1 MAIYSFDTRLK
12 LAKWVKYAIY
22 LNIVLFLILV
32 YFAYQ
37 ESGESAA
44 AVEAGKN
51 LVSLVVFIVAAY
63 LVMEKLRKPE
73 DDFWRKFAEVLG
85 TIQVCSACL
94 GVIIIGGAFI
104 LGLYAGLTGT
114 SLNLGPEP
122 AATFSPVAIAT
133 ITPQSEGCVL
143 TSSGCIP
150 IPPSPTI
157 PPYGNK
163 IWQNDPIIGSFVFNK
178 SQFDPD
184 EIYLSRLGN
193 AEYNYQVVPLDYS
206 PDIKWIFRDDGI
218 ILFYDSRNGN
228 LLRTGTWSKDD
239 YGEKSE
245 YKIKRGN
252 WDYRITYQKGVFQ
265 VTRPNVWNLIK
276 TG

>member
-1 MAIYSFDTRLK
+1 MAIYSLETRFK

-22 LNIVLFLILV
+22 INIVLFLMLV
-32 YFAYQ
+32 FFAYI
-37 ESGESAA
+37 ESDASAA
-44 AVEAGKN
+44 TVEAGKN
-51 LVSLVVFIVAAY
+51 FISLLVFTFAAY

-73 DDFWRKFAEVLG
+73 DDFWRKIAEVLG

-94 GVIIIGGAFI
+94 GLVIIGGAFI
-104 LGLYAGLTGT
+104 FGLYAGLTGI
-114 SLNLGPEP
+114 SLDIGPK
-122 AATFSPVAIAT
+122 PVATYNTVAIVT
-133 ITPQSEGCVL
+133 ITPQSEGCIM

-163 IWQNDPIIGSFVFNK
+163 LWQNDPIIGSFVFNK
-178 SQFDPD
+178 SQFEKD
-184 EIYLSRLGN
+184 EIYYSRLGN
-193 AEYNYQVVPLDYS
+193 SEYNYQVVPLDYS
-206 PDIKWIFRDDGI
+206 PDIKWTFRDDGI
-218 ILFYDSRNGN
+218 ILFYDIRNGN